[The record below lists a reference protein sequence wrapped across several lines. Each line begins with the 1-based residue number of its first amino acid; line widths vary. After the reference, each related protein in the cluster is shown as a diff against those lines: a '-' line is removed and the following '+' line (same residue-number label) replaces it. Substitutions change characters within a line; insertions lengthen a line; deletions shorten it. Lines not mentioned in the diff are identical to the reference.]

1 MRRALVLTDESARHP
16 FLANLPPHVRKGA
29 EPLPLGPGRAITR
42 EDLTGFFGAY
52 IACLLAVMIFIA

>member
-16 FLANLPPHVRKGA
+16 FLANLPPHVRMGTQPA
-29 EPLPLGPGRAITR
+29 PVRARRAITQENLR
-42 EDLTGFFGAY
+42 GFFGAY